1 MTWLIDI
8 HIPNKNNSWLCF
20 FDGQGSGKK
29 GGNSKKRRKKE
40 EKKREKKRR
49 KKGEGKEREK
59 KRGENLFLEFDFKS
73 D

>member
-29 GGNSKKRRKKE
+29 EEIAKKEERKRKKKREKKE
-40 EKKREKKRR
+40 ERKGKEKKREKK
-49 KKGEGKEREK
+49 GETFV
-59 KRGENLFLEFDFKS
+59 L
-73 D
+73 